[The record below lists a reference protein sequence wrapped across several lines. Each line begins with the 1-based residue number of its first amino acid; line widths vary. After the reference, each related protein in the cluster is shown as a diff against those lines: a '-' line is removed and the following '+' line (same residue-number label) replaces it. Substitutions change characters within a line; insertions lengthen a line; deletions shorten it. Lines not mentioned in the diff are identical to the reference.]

1 MFFIG
6 FLVGF
11 FVFYALYKIVERHYQ
26 KNFYEVHYNA
36 KEDEYYL
43 SDPDGGIWGN
53 SVIFSSKNIE
63 DVYERHRMIIEKKSI
78 LPITLTKNKPK
89 KRKSDGYKWRKHKC
103 YD

>member
-6 FLVGF
+6 FLIGYIVF
-11 FVFYALYKIVERHYQ
+11 FTIYKIAKRHYQ
-26 KNFYEVHYNA
+26 KSFYEVHYDA

-43 SDPDGGIWGN
+43 VDPDVKIWGN

-63 DVYERHRMIIEKKSI
+63 DVYERHRMIIEKKNI

-89 KRKSDGYKWRKHKC
+89 K
-103 YD
+103 